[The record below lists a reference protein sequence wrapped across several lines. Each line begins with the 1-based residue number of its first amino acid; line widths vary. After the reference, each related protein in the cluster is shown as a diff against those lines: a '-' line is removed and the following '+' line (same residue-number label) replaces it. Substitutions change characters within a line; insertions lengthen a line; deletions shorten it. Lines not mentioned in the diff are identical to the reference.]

1 MSKTCPEALGCLGAA
16 DPLCKLYEQLRSSV
30 LGDPDILGHVYGLG
44 VLLRQGMRAWLEA
57 TLEYAQV
64 KHEEGHVVT
73 PKSSWVLSSVEAELT
88 IMLASIVVKHTEKE
102 VA

>member
-1 MSKTCPEALGCLGAA
+1 MKQTSNEELTCPGAA

-30 LGDPDILGHVYGLG
+30 LEPSGVPGQVYGLG
-44 VLLRQGMRAWLEA
+44 VMLRQGMRAWIEA

-64 KHEEGHVVT
+64 EQDSGHVVT
-73 PKSSWVLSSVEAELT
+73 PNTSWVLSSVEAELT
-88 IMLASIVVKHTEKE
+88 IMLATIVIKHSQKE

>member
-1 MSKTCPEALGCLGAA
+1 MNKTGNEELASPGAA

-30 LGDPDILGHVYGLG
+30 LEASDVPGQVYGLG
-44 VLLRQGMRAWLEA
+44 VLLRQGMRAWIEA

-64 KHEEGHVVT
+64 EQDPGQVVT

-88 IMLASIVVKHTEKE
+88 IMLASIVLNHSQKE
-102 VA
+102 VI

>member
-1 MSKTCPEALGCLGAA
+1 MTKTGNEALGCPGAA

-30 LGDPDILGHVYGLG
+30 LEATGVPGQVYGLG
-44 VLLRQGMRAWLEA
+44 VLLRQGMRAWIEA

-64 KHEEGHVVT
+64 EQEAGHVVT
-73 PKSSWVLSSVEAELT
+73 PKTSWIVSSVQAELT
-88 IMLASIVVKHTEKE
+88 IMLASIVVKHSQKE